1 MCIFPGLLL
10 VCVNMNVQ
18 QSSISLEQARRITD
32 LAVLELKKKGNE
44 EVLRKILE
52 ECQTAAKDNPMLQF
66 QLKMAKL
73 IPKVME
79 ILGTQIETVLGSKI
93 ESSQVMGYVVQIQGL
108 SSADVHLG
116 IQVTKIMK
124 TLGGDF
130 SGLYEEDEEG
140 DAEEID

>member
-1 MCIFPGLLL
+1 
-10 VCVNMNVQ
+10 MNVQ

-32 LAVLELKKKGNE
+32 LAVVE
-44 EVLRKILE
+44 LRKKENEAVLKQILE
-52 ECQTAAKDNPMLQF
+52 ECQTTAKDNPMLQF

-79 ILGTQIETVLGSKI
+79 ILGTQIEAVLGSKI
-93 ESSQVMGYVVQIQGL
+93 ESGQVMGYVVQIQGL